1 MVEKPTRRLTLLFTQ
16 RTALLPDVDSL
27 LKRASSDVVYARA
40 DEETAL
46 VVGLTL
52 PR

>member
-1 MVEKPTRRLTLLFTQ
+1 MVEEPSRRLAHLVTM
-16 RTALLPDVDSL
+16 RTPLLPAVDSL

-46 VVGLTL
+46 VAGLTL